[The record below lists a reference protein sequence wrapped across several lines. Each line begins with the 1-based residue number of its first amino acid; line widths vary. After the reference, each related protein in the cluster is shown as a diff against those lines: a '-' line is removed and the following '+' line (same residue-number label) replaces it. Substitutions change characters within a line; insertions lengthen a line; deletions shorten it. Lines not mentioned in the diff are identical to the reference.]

1 MIPFTVRTFAALCV
15 ILALLAA
22 PLNAATVPERLV
34 YRLSWTGIAIGT
46 ATQEIRAEG
55 GTHRIF
61 VTARSNDWLSVF
73 FPVDDRIESV
83 LDKEGGVFP
92 GVSRSFRM
100 ETREGS
106 HQRDREILFGRSG
119 TAVFHDRR
127 SGERFTLS
135 PPPGTFDIYSSFFH
149 VRYLPLE
156 VGRSVYVNIL
166 DGKEVQR
173 LEVRVLRRETLRTV
187 LGPVSTIVVKPLV
200 RSEGV
205 FEGKGGVTIWLTD
218 DARRIPV
225 RVQTKVTVGS
235 VTATLVERSP

>member
-1 MIPFTVRTFAALCV
+1 MIPHTVRTFAALCV

-22 PLNAATVPERLV
+22 PLGAATVPERLV
-34 YRLSWTGIAIGT
+34 YRLSWAGIAVGT

-55 GTHRIF
+55 GTHRIV

-73 FPVDDRIESV
+73 FPVDDRVESV
-83 LDKEGGVFP
+83 LDKEGGAFP
-92 GVSRSFRM
+92 GVSRSYRM
-100 ETREGS
+100 QTREGS
-106 HQRDREILFGRSG
+106 HHRDREIRFGSG

-127 SGERFTLS
+127 SGERLALS
-135 PPPGTFDIYSSFFH
+135 IPPGTFDIYSSFFH

-173 LEVRVLRRETLRTV
+173 LEVRVLRRETLWTV
-187 LGPVSTIVVKPLV
+187 LGRVPTIVVKPLV